1 MEVTTPVLVVKSK
14 KLGTALT
21 AASLLAAPFTGG
33 TSLAAGAAARG
44 AMVGVQGARAA
55 IAGRK
60 ADQARRGLQAAQK
73 TSQTAQTAASNLPKP
88 KVKVTPNRD
97 FGGQFTGNK
106 TRTADSIA
114 DIGAG
119 RATQLPD
126 APAGFPPQTPSSSM
140 QGVIDRTEGA
150 PKENPFHTW
159 DVDNAKQPDGSYAN
173 QRGTFSAQQDVDTAQ
188 QSVNTA
194 QSQSDKM
201 NEKLQEAQDAYK
213 ESIDTNTP
221 IGVASA
227 AGAYGFNQ
235 MEQHKKQN
243 EANQKAEME
252 RIEGL
257 AEDARSKASTGTGG
271 KVAVA

>member
-1 MEVTTPVLVVKSK
+1 MEVTAPVLVVKSK

-33 TSLAAGAAARG
+33 ASLAAGAAARG

-55 IAGRK
+55 IAGKK
-60 ADQARRGLQAAQK
+60 AAQASNALGAAQK
-73 TSQTAQTAASNLPKP
+73 TSQTALTASSLPLGESTIGVTGPHHRSKAATKRFADAPGKDASLANFRH
-88 KVKVTPNRD
+88 VAER
-97 FGGQFTGNK
+97 GGEGPQ
-106 TRTADSIA
+106 AMES
-114 DIGAG
+114 
-119 RATQLPD
+119 LPD
-126 APAGFPPQTPSSSM
+126 PAEGTGANTSQSSFTPEVM
-140 QGVIDRTEGA
+140 DAYETE
-150 PKENPFHTW
+150 NI
-159 DVDNAKQPDGSYAN
+159 
-173 QRGTFSAQQDVDTAQ
+173 AQQN
-188 QSVNTA
+188 VNAA

-201 NEKLQEAQDAYK
+201 NEKLQDAQKNYDDSQK
-213 ESIDTNTP
+213 TNTP
-221 IGVASA
+221 IGLASA

-257 AEDARSKASTGTGG
+257 AESARSKASTGTGG